1 MKMEAAQ
8 AKEAST
14 YYSVMAEAHD
24 VSLGYK
30 WTEVGVIPQ
39 DWTIAGLGRICSM
52 KSGVGI
58 TSTSIDEFSKYPCFG
73 GNGVRGF
80 TDRFTHSGRFALI
93 GRQGALCGNVVCAE
107 GEFFAS
113 EHAIVVTAYTRTDI
127 GWLFYVLDRMRLNEY
142 SESSAQP
149 GLSVSKILLLPVAR
163 PPPPEQRAIAEALSD
178 VDGLLRALEALI
190 AKKKAIKQAAMQ
202 QLLTGKTRLPG
213 FSGEWE
219 TTQLGQYVTFLRT
232 GTHARAKLTGEGSL
246 KYLHYGDIHT
256 TTRVRLDPRT
266 DSMPSLP
273 YECARTLDRLRD
285 GDLVFVDASEDLDGV
300 GKSVEITG
308 TSDIEVV
315 SGLHTIAARFEKSF
329 LEHGFKAYLQFYPA
343 FRNHLRRLAAGTK
356 VYATNRTHISS
367 AEIRLPGNREQ
378 TAIATVL
385 SDLDAEISALERR
398 HDKIRSVKLGMMQ
411 QLLTGRSRLVKPGSL
426 QNNEETDDHVR

>member
-1 MKMEAAQ
+1 
-8 AKEAST
+8 
-14 YYSVMAEAHD
+14 
-24 VSLGYK
+24 
-30 WTEVGVIPQ
+30 
-39 DWTIAGLGRICSM
+39 M

-213 FSGEWE
+213 FSGERKTKRLGKIGSFSKGRNIRRDDVLE
-219 TTQLGQYVTFLRT
+219 DGHPCIRYGELYTRYHNYINTPISHISPAVADTALPIKTDDLLFASSGETAEEIGRCAAYLGDAPAFAGGDIVVFRPIGQNSMFLGHLINHPVVTTQ
-232 GTHARAKLTGEGSL
+232 RASSVSDFGEIFG
-246 KYLHYGDIHT
+246 
-256 TTRVRLDPRT
+256 
-266 DSMPSLP
+266 
-273 YECARTLDRLRD
+273 
-285 GDLVFVDASEDLDGV
+285 
-300 GKSVEITG
+300 
-308 TSDIEVV
+308 
-315 SGLHTIAARFEKSF
+315 
-329 LEHGFKAYLQFYPA
+329 
-343 FRNHLRRLAAGTK
+343 
-356 VYATNRTHISS
+356 
-367 AEIRLPGNREQ
+367 
-378 TAIATVL
+378 
-385 SDLDAEISALERR
+385 
-398 HDKIRSVKLGMMQ
+398 
-411 QLLTGRSRLVKPGSL
+411 
-426 QNNEETDDHVR
+426 